1 MITKIPH
8 ITRNDANMPC
18 VGLGTMLYPD
28 PEKAVGLIKH
38 SLDIGYRHIDTA
50 RKYGSENW
58 VGEAIKL
65 SKVSRDKLWV
75 TTKVTEDNAAPVDF
89 MKSVE
94 KSLAALNLNYVDLL
108 LIHWPSRTVPIK
120 DTVGALNV
128 AKREGMARNI
138 GLSNFTVSLIDE
150 AVNCSVEELFCNQIE
165 YHAYINQDKVLKAC
179 DDYGILVTC
188 HVPLARGELLDDP
201 IIQDIAQKH
210 NKSSA
215 QGALKWL
222 LQQSRIAVVPR
233 ALSFSEIEENI
244 SIFDFKLSEDEIHKI
259 SSLRSN
265 HLRVVDPEVRRPVWD

>member
-1 MITKIPH
+1 
-8 ITRNDANMPC
+8 
-18 VGLGTMLYPD
+18 
-28 PEKAVGLIKH
+28 
-38 SLDIGYRHIDTA
+38 
-50 RKYGSENW
+50 
-58 VGEAIKL
+58 
-65 SKVSRDKLWV
+65 
-75 TTKVTEDNAAPVDF
+75 

-94 KSLAALNLNYVDLL
+94 KSLAALDLNYVDLL

-138 GLSNFTVSLIDE
+138 GLSNFTVSLIDK
-150 AVNCSVEELFCNQIE
+150 AVNCSGEELFCNQIE

-179 DDYGILVTC
+179 DDYGILVAC

-215 QGALKWL
+215 QVALKWL

-233 ALSFSEIEENI
+233 ALSFGEIEENM
-244 SIFDFKLSEDEIHKI
+244 SIFDFKLTEDEVHVI

-265 HLRVVDPEVRRPVWD
+265 NLRVVDPEVRRPVWD